1 MGQCETYLIGGE
13 PSEDLSNV
21 DQLCRDHF
29 CEPLR
34 HGGGLGGDD
43 ALPAEEP
50 ERRACTLSVP
60 HKIDGVEDHVDCEL
74 VGQPA
79 DSASEEW
86 DCQVLVV
93 KLRTTIG

>member
-34 HGGGLGGDD
+34 HGGSLGGDD

-60 HKIDGVEDHVDCEL
+60 HKIDGVEVMSTASLL
-74 VGQPA
+74 VNQPTA
-79 DSASEEW
+79 PAKSGIVRYWLSN
-86 DCQVLVV
+86 
-93 KLRTTIG
+93 